1 MKTEHLSKVKDTLL
15 AENNLFKVHEP
26 NDENNFPS
34 DCLPPVLG
42 DYFEELADKYDISQD
57 LACPLGLGVI
67 SSCLGRGFCLNT
79 YHPDPTFGLLYMI
92 IGTRPGIAKSA
103 VLKKM
108 LEPLREYQA
117 NRRSDYKNSIRR
129 RLEEE
134 SSSAN
139 VSEREI
145 RQAIG
150 KSLPTLITEHSTLQ
164 GLATSL
170 SHNNEYLSLIS
181 SDAAGIVDELR
192 GSRSKGAFQGELLL
206 KGYGGDPYDSVLK
219 VSENEQLESPR
230 LSVTLACT
238 LQTLNEF
245 VSDHKI
251 RGTGLLS
258 RFLFSSLDDSLP
270 EVSFEDKTVSE
281 VLESRWR
288 KLVQSL
294 LNHSWNIEGKCL
306 QVIMTDG
313 AKYRFQSFENSIR
326 SNMETYESL
335 FGLPNRW
342 TENALRLCLVLHVAE
357 FAEQSHLNP
366 LCENTACNA
375 IKIIE
380 WFIERELCLFDGIT
394 HDNAEELW
402 SKVVRLLE
410 KKGPMSR
417 RVLRRCCNNLGPS
430 DGLINRWTDEALLV
444 AWEGNQGQ
452 AGANSKMIG
461 LKDDPRLPSS
471 IPS

>member
-15 AENNLFKVHEP
+15 AENNLFKVYEP

-67 SSCLGRGFCLNT
+67 SSCLGRGFCLKT
-79 YHPDPTFGLLYMI
+79 YHPDPTYGLLYMI
-92 IGTRPGIAKSA
+92 IGTRPGIGKSA

-181 SDAAGIVDELR
+181 SDASGIVDELR

-219 VSENEQLESPR
+219 ISENEQLESPR

-258 RFLFSSLDDSLP
+258 RFLFSYIDEELQNL
-270 EVSFEDKTVSE
+270 SFENKIVSE
-281 VLESRWR
+281 NLESRW
-288 KLVQSL
+288 KSL
-294 LNHSWNIEGKCL
+294 THTILDHSWCNLGKCSIVEMTSVAK
-306 QVIMTDG
+306 QV
-313 AKYRFQSFENSIR
+313 FQSFENRVR
-326 SNMETYESL
+326 SNTESYEML

-342 TENALRLCLVLHVAE
+342 TENALRLSLILHVAE
-357 FAEQSHLNP
+357 YAERSHLN
-366 LCENTACNA
+366 LIDECCAMKA
-375 IKIIE
+375 IQIIE
-380 WFIERELCLFDGIT
+380 WFIGRELCLIA
-394 HDNAEELW
+394 DNNKTKDLKLWEE
-402 SKVVRLLE
+402 VEDRLA
-410 KKGPMSR
+410 KNGPMSVR
-417 RVLRRCCNNLGPS
+417 ELRRSIGWTKLSIQQIKNWANLKYLVLSLGNVGNRGP
-430 DGLINRWTDEALLV
+430 N
-444 AWEGNQGQ
+444 
-452 AGANSKMIG
+452 
-461 LKDDPRLPSS
+461 SS
-471 IPS
+471 IVSLEL